1 MGSTVKNK
9 IHILE
14 VENNEKE
21 SIKKILENIN
31 EKKITYIK
39 SKSYENEEILEA
51 IDLSGPAIILNSS
64 GSSGSPRKCIHN
76 LENLNSSAKA
86 SGIWLEK
93 QGFELQNCLIFNTL
107 PLNHISGLMPL
118 FRSSIWSCDHITISP
133 KLIKKSN
140 ELLLF
145 TNKIKKDRQHLI
157 TSLVPTQLKRLLSE
171 KDGIKWLKMFDLIW
185 IGGASISSETSRKC
199 RLEKINLAPCYGSTE
214 TAAMVTSLKPEEF
227 LEGLD
232 NVGEILCDINL
243 RISKKGLIQIK
254 SERIGIELLQ
264 SSKTKNFK
272 DKNGWWE
279 SSDLGEIQKLKDSL
293 YLKFIGRID
302 NAFNSGG
309 EIVFPEVI
317 KSRLSDFILNE
328 KIPVENF
335 MILKIPHKEWGNKI
349 KIIIYFNKETNK
361 SNIEFSLKLLKKF
374 AKNWPKHE
382 RPETWIIG
390 KNHYNEIKKSNYIFE
405 KK

>member
-1 MGSTVKNK
+1 MKNK
-9 IHILE
+9 IHIIE

-31 EKKITYIK
+31 DKKITYIK
-39 SKSYENEEILEA
+39 NKSYKTEEILET
-51 IDLSGPAIILNSS
+51 IDITGPAIILNSS
-64 GSSGSPRKCIHN
+64 GSSGKPRKCIHS

-93 QGFELQNCLIFNTL
+93 QGFKLQNCLIFNTL

-118 FRSSIWSCDHITISP
+118 FRSKIWNCDYINISP
-133 KLIKKSN
+133 KLIKKTK
-140 ELLLF
+140 ELLVF
-145 TNKIKKDRQHLI
+145 TNEIKKENQHLI

-171 KDGIKWLKMFDLIW
+171 KNGIDWLKIFDLIW
-185 IGGASISSETSRKC
+185 IGGASISNETSRKC

-214 TAAMVTSLKPEEF
+214 TAAMVTSLKPKEF
-227 LEGLD
+227 LEGID

-254 SERIGIELLQ
+254 SERIGIELLEP
-264 SSKTKNFK
+264 SKTKNFK

-279 SSDLGEIQKLKDSL
+279 SSDLGEIQELNNSS
-293 YLKFIGRID
+293 YLKFISRID

-317 KSRLSDFILNE
+317 KLRLSEFISNE
-328 KIPVENF
+328 KIPIENF
-335 MILKIPHKEWGNKI
+335 MISNIPNKEWGNKI
-349 KIIIYFNKETNK
+349 EIIIDFKKQTSK
-361 SNIEFSLKLLKKF
+361 TDIEYSLKLLKNF
-374 AKNWPKHE
+374 SKNWPKHE
-382 RPETWIIG
+382 RPKAWIID
-390 KNHYNEIKKSNYIFE
+390 KNQSKKSNFIFE
-405 KK
+405 K